1 MVTSKITSVIK
12 KAERLNTSFNL
23 LLTCGI
29 SLELSFLDAK
39 DISTESGNACRSDIF
54 KLHSDDADDRRK
66 RYVLAQQNRRFL

>member
-1 MVTSKITSVIK
+1 MITSKITSVIK

-39 DISTESGNACRSDIF
+39 DFQPKAGMRAE
-54 KLHSDDADDRRK
+54 LHSDDADDRRK